1 MRKTFI
7 LCSALCA
14 MMALSGC
21 GAGTTKNA
29 TSSQLLQSLNNP
41 NVQSALTNVITELL
55 KNKTSEAD
63 INGKWTYTEPKI
75 VFESDNLLNQ
85 LGASVAS
92 SKLESMLSK
101 QLDKVGLS
109 AGKSTL
115 ELKSDKTYIFTMG
128 KKTYN
133 GTYTYDAATSKLVLQ
148 GAMGLSTINC
158 TATVKGNELYMLFE
172 ADKLLT
178 FATGIAGTS
187 SNLST
192 LSTLLKSYSG
202 LKLGWTMKR

>member
-1 MRKTFI
+1 MKKTFI

-14 MMALSGC
+14 MMALTGC

-29 TSSQLLQSLNNP
+29 TTSQLLQSLNNT
-41 NVQSALTNVITELL
+41 NVQSTLTNVISELL
-55 KNKTSEAD
+55 KTKTSEAD
-63 INGKWTYTEPKI
+63 INGTWTYAEPKI
-75 VFESDNLLNQ
+75 VFESDNILNQ

-92 SKLESMLSK
+92 SKLENMLSK
-101 QLDKVGLS
+101 QLEKIGLS
-109 AGKSTL
+109 EGKSTL
-115 ELKSDKTYIFTMG
+115 ELKSDKTYNFTMG
-128 KKTYN
+128 KKTYS
-133 GTYTYDAATSKLVLQ
+133 GTYTYDAASSKLVLQ
-148 GAMGLSTINC
+148 GSLGLSTLNC

-187 SNLST
+187 STLST
-192 LSTLLKSYSG
+192 LSTLLKSYNG

>member
-1 MRKTFI
+1 MKKTFI

-14 MMALSGC
+14 MMALTGC

-29 TSSQLLQSLNNP
+29 TTSQLLQSLNNT
-41 NVQSALTNVITELL
+41 NVQSTLTNVISELL
-55 KNKTSEAD
+55 KTKTSEAD
-63 INGKWTYTEPKI
+63 INGTWTYAEPKI
-75 VFESDNLLNQ
+75 VFESDNILNQ

-101 QLDKVGLS
+101 QLEKIGLS
-109 AGKSTL
+109 EGKSTL
-115 ELKSDKTYIFTMG
+115 ELKSDKTYNFTMG
-128 KKTYN
+128 KKTYS
-133 GTYTYDAATSKLVLQ
+133 GTYTYDAASSKLVLQ
-148 GAMGLSTINC
+148 GSLGLSTLNC

-187 SNLST
+187 STLST
-192 LSTLLKSYSG
+192 LSTLLKSYNG

>member
-1 MRKTFI
+1 
-7 LCSALCA
+7 
-14 MMALSGC
+14 
-21 GAGTTKNA
+21 
-29 TSSQLLQSLNNP
+29 
-41 NVQSALTNVITELL
+41 
-55 KNKTSEAD
+55 
-63 INGKWTYTEPKI
+63 
-75 VFESDNLLNQ
+75 
-85 LGASVAS
+85 
-92 SKLESMLSK
+92 MLSK

-115 ELKSDKTYIFTMG
+115 ELKSDKTYTFTMG

-178 FATGIAGTS
+178 FATGIAGAS

-192 LSTLLKSYSG
+192 LSTLLKAYNG